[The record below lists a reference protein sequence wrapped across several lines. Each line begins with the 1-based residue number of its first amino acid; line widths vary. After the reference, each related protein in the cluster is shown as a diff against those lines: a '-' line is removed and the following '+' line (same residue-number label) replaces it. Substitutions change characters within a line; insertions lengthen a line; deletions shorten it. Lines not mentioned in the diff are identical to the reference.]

1 MFDRIAPRYDLL
13 NRILSAGID
22 VRWRKK
28 AIRHLQESQPEEIL
42 DIATGTGDLV
52 FMAQAMLAPEN
63 ITGVDIAERMLDIAR
78 SKAVSRG
85 LSGKVKFETGD
96 AENLH
101 FPGNSF
107 DAVTVAF
114 GVRNFE
120 DLNAGLMEMHRVL
133 RPGGDL
139 VILEFTT
146 PRLFPF
152 KQVYH
157 AYFRYV
163 LPWIGKMTS
172 RDPRAYRY
180 LYESVQAFPDEQG
193 MCTILGEIGYR
204 QVNYKTLTFGI
215 CALYTAKK

>member
-22 VRWRKK
+22 VSWRKK
-28 AIRHLQESQPEEIL
+28 AIRHLQPSHPVDIL

-52 FMAQAMLAPEN
+52 FMAQRMLVPET
-63 ITGVDIAERMLDIAR
+63 ITGTDIAERMLDIAR
-78 SKAVSRG
+78 SKAESRG
-85 LSGKVKFETGD
+85 LSEKVKFETGD
-96 AENLH
+96 AENLQ

-120 DLNAGLMEMHRVL
+120 DLNAGLKEMHRVL
-133 RPGGDL
+133 RSGGDM

-146 PRLFPF
+146 PRIFPF

-157 AYFRYV
+157 AYFRYM

-180 LYESVQAFPDEQG
+180 LYESVQAFPDEQE
-193 MCTILGEIGYR
+193 MCEILGNIGFHQINYR
-204 QVNYKTLTFGI
+204 KLTMGI